1 MLPRKVV
8 TFSVKFDGVSPAK
21 DRQRRHQGRDALT
34 DLAFTAP
41 AAGVHGCLRGLLPIY
56 GTGVL
61 LRFIVA
67 LSFAEAR
74 PL

>member
-1 MLPRKVV
+1 
-8 TFSVKFDGVSPAK
+8 
-21 DRQRRHQGRDALT
+21 LT

>member
-1 MLPRKVV
+1 METLTKNRL
-8 TFSVKFDGVSPAK
+8 KFDGVSPAK

-41 AAGVHGCLRGLLPIY
+41 AAGVHGPGCLRGLLPIY

>member
-1 MLPRKVV
+1 MRPLGRPV
-8 TFSVKFDGVSPAK
+8 TEVGGVSPAK

-34 DLAFTAP
+34 NLAFTAP